1 MYRIRFHGRGG
12 QGMKTA
18 GRILGTAFFLEGY
31 EVQDAPRYGAERR
44 GAPLFAYVRAAKQT
58 INERGVI
65 SNPDLV
71 IVADDTL
78 VPVPAAGVL
87 QGLRDET
94 VILINS
100 HDTQDTWQ
108 HRLNV
113 ASPIVTLP
121 ASEDVEDRAEL
132 PYVGATCAGAA
143 AGLVDVISRN
153 ALTQALQQELNY
165 LDDDVIQQNLERAL
179 AAYDTISGQTDV
191 RVSEGETTSASDYAA
206 PNLVELPFEDARI
219 SAPVIHAGLTS
230 IEVNTG
236 LWRTM
241 RPVIDFDRCNK
252 CWWVCSTSCP
262 DSAINVVNDTPD
274 IDYDH
279 CKGCLICVGLC
290 PVHAIE
296 AIPEAQALQQ
306 ESDTAKPDN
315 QASEQSG
322 QKPGVNP

>member
-18 GRILGTAFFLEGY
+18 SRILGTAFFLEGY

-44 GAPLFAYVRAAKQT
+44 GAPLFAYVRAAKQV

-65 SNPDLV
+65 NNPDLV

-87 QGLRDET
+87 QGIRDDT

-108 HRLNV
+108 HRLNL
-113 ASPIVTLP
+113 ASPLVTLP
-121 ASEDVEDRAEL
+121 ASEDIEDRAKL
-132 PYVGATCAGAA
+132 SYVGATCAGAA
-143 AGLVDVISRN
+143 ARLVDVISRN
-153 ALTQALQQELNY
+153 ALAQAIQQELNY
-165 LDDDVIQQNLERAL
+165 LDDDVIEKNLEMAFT
-179 AAYDTISGQTDV
+179 AYDTIDQQSDV
-191 RVSEGETTSASDYAA
+191 RACEGKPISARAFSA
-206 PNLVELPFEDARI
+206 PNLVQLPFEDARI

-230 IEVNTG
+230 VQVNTG

-241 RPVIDFDRCNK
+241 RPVIDYDLCNG

-262 DSAINVVNDTPD
+262 DSAISVANDKPV

-279 CKGCLICVGLC
+279 CKGCLICVGQC
-290 PVHAIE
+290 PTHAIE

-306 ESDTAKPDN
+306 DSAANKPGN
-315 QASEQSG
+315 NSG
-322 QKPGVNP
+322 QQPGAPS